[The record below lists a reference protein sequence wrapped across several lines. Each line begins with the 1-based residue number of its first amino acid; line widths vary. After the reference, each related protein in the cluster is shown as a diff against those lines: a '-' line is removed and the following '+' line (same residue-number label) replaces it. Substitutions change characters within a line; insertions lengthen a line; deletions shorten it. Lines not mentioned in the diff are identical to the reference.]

1 MRGDSESRSRFLSLA
16 LRSRKAIDS
25 LREVVQGH
33 PLNDDLEDTLKR
45 LLAGTGSE
53 GDAAFLN
60 YLQASSAWTSFE
72 ELSTVDELS
81 NELGANVGEIVS
93 AVLTPDT
100 EESRTRYP
108 KKLIGFLTAV
118 EGRALQ
124 RYTDSVEARLS

>member
-53 GDAAFLN
+53 GM
-60 YLQASSAWTSFE
+60 QPS
-72 ELSTVDELS
+72 
-81 NELGANVGEIVS
+81 
-93 AVLTPDT
+93 
-100 EESRTRYP
+100 
-108 KKLIGFLTAV
+108 
-118 EGRALQ
+118 
-124 RYTDSVEARLS
+124 